1 MPGTVR
7 IKITELNPHLIC
19 VLCGGYYIDASTI
32 RECLHSFCRT
42 CIIKYLETT
51 KYCPI
56 CDAMVHKTKPLQYV
70 KSDKNLQDLVYKL
83 VPGLYKDE
91 MRRRRDFY
99 SSHHEAD
106 NSDPLRPSEAR
117 GYEDKDRL
125 IYTED
130 EKISLALELFS
141 DVPEFTK
148 KDSDNPNRLQQ
159 QDIRYLQC
167 PAAVA
172 VAHLKKFIR
181 MKFDLPPK
189 YMIDIY
195 HSDEPLKDFFTL
207 MDIAYIYTWRRTAP
221 LRLLYTVYEQ
231 RAKKRRNSNEE
242 DVSQTQKQPRLT
254 ETDPD
259 NVKESKVTENRV
271 SASPERPLGDE
282 NSSPDKNELK
292 TKETEKECKVNIE
305 EKVKD
310 KSEDKH
316 DDEQTVSESKSLK
329 QSTNKPKLTE
339 KDSVK
344 NIMSGKKPAQKSLH
358 EQGGKFFSS
367 NFYKRKAALH
377 PDIGS
382 DSPMDLTKKTL
393 KKHKESSTKKVG
405 KEQTMMNG
413 SLFPGYE
420 FTD

>member
-56 CDAMVHKTKPLQYV
+56 CDVMVHKTKPLQYV

-91 MRRRRDFY
+91 MKRRREFY
-99 SSHHEAD
+99 SSHLED
-106 NSDPLRPSEAR
+106 NSDPPRPSEAR

-141 DVPEFTK
+141 DVPECTK
-148 KDSDNPNRLQQ
+148 KDPDNPNRLQQ

-231 RAKKRRNSNEE
+231 RTKKRRNSNEE
-242 DVSQTQKQPRLT
+242 DVGQTQKQPKLK
-254 ETDPD
+254 EKDSMKL
-259 NVKESKVTENRV
+259 KESKPTENRE
-271 SASPERPLGDE
+271 SASPDRPLVDE

-292 TKETEKECKVNIE
+292 TKETERECKDKIE
-305 EKVKD
+305 EKVD
-310 KSEDKH
+310 KVEDN
-316 DDEQTVSESKSLK
+316 DVDEQTLSGSKSFK
-329 QSTNKPKLTE
+329 PSTNKPKLTE
-339 KDSVK
+339 KDCVK
-344 NIMSGKKPAQKSLH
+344 NILSGKKTIQKSLH

-377 PDIGS
+377 PDIGP
-382 DSPMDLTKKTL
+382 DSPIDMTKKTL
-393 KKHKESSTKKVG
+393 KKHKESNIKKVG

-413 SLFPGYE
+413 SHFPGYE